1 MKDYYI
7 IEDIEKI
14 LLKINMHVTAEQNA
28 RRFFDTYVNNKNGNF
43 LEIGSYLS
51 SFNIRS
57 LVPNGS
63 NYVGVDLG
71 LGPGV
76 DVVLT
81 DPYKLPFEDNSFDF
95 VISSSCFEHSEF
107 FWLTYMEVMRVL
119 KPTGLFYLNAPSNG
133 DFHRFPV
140 DCWRFFPDSGNALSN
155 WSRHNGM
162 NTAVVEQYT
171 SGSGNDIWCD
181 YVSVFIKDI
190 GTIGNYPNRI
200 VTNFID
206 YTNGSV
212 YPHETLLNKK
222 LW

>member
-1 MKDYYI
+1 
-7 IEDIEKI
+7 
-14 LLKINMHVTAEQNA
+14 MHVTAEQNA
-28 RRFFDTYVNNKNGNF
+28 RRFFDTYVNNKNGDF

-57 LVPNGS
+57 LAPNGS

-71 LGPGV
+71 AGPGV
-76 DVVLT
+76 DVVLD
-81 DPYKLPFEDNSFDF
+81 DPYKLPFDDNSFDF
-95 VISSSCFEHSEF
+95 VVSSSCFEHSEF

-119 KPTGLFYLNAPSNG
+119 KPSGLFYLNAPSNG

-155 WSRHNGM
+155 WSRRNGM
-162 NTAVVEQYT
+162 NTAVIEQYT
-171 SGSGNDIWCD
+171 SGRGNDIWCD
-181 YVSVFIKDI
+181 YVSIFIKDVD
-190 GTIGNYPNRI
+190 TIGLYPNRI
-200 VTNFID
+200 TNNFND

-212 YPHETLLNKK
+212 YPHQTLLNKK

>member
-1 MKDYYI
+1 
-7 IEDIEKI
+7 
-14 LLKINMHVTAEQNA
+14 MHKTAEENA
-28 RRFFDTYVNNKNGNF
+28 KRFFETYVSQNNENVSF

-57 LVPNGS
+57 LAPTES

-71 LGPGV
+71 TGPGV
-76 DVVLT
+76 DIVLT
-81 DPYKLPFEDNSFDF
+81 DPYKLPFKDNTFDY

-107 FWLTYMEVMRVL
+107 FWVLFLEIMRVL

-140 DCWRFFPDSGNALSN
+140 DCWRFYPDSGEALSN
-155 WSRHNGM
+155 WAKRNNYNSG
-162 NTAVVEQYT
+162 VVEQYT
-171 SGSGNDIWCD
+171 SNNETDIWSD
-181 YVSVFIKDI
+181 YVSIFIKDI
-190 GTIGNYPNRI
+190 NTIEKYPNRI
-200 VTNFID
+200 TTNFNN

-212 YPHETLLNKK
+212 FPHNSLLNKK

>member
-1 MKDYYI
+1 
-7 IEDIEKI
+7 
-14 LLKINMHVTAEQNA
+14 MHKTAEENA
-28 RRFFDTYVNNKNGNF
+28 KRFFETYVSQNNENVSF

-57 LVPNGS
+57 LAPTES

-71 LGPGV
+71 PGPGV
-76 DVVLT
+76 DIVLT
-81 DPYKLPFEDNSFDF
+81 DPYKLPFEDNTFDY

-107 FWLTYMEVMRVL
+107 FWVLFLEIMRVL

-140 DCWRFFPDSGNALSN
+140 DCWRFYPDSGEALSN
-155 WSRHNGM
+155 WAKRNNYNSG
-162 NTAVVEQYT
+162 VVEQYT
-171 SGSGNDIWCD
+171 SNNETDIWSD
-181 YVSVFIKDI
+181 YVSIFIKDI
-190 GTIGNYPNRI
+190 NTIEKYPNRI
-200 VTNFID
+200 TTNFNN

-212 YPHETLLNKK
+212 FPHNSLLNKK

>member
-1 MKDYYI
+1 
-7 IEDIEKI
+7 
-14 LLKINMHVTAEQNA
+14 MHKTAEENA
-28 RRFFDTYVNNKNGNF
+28 KRFFETYISQNNENVSF

-57 LVPNGS
+57 LAPIES

-71 LGPGV
+71 TGPGV
-76 DVVLT
+76 DIVLT
-81 DPYKLPFEDNSFDF
+81 DPYKLPFEDNTFDY

-107 FWLTYMEVMRVL
+107 FWVLFLEIMRVL

-140 DCWRFFPDSGNALSN
+140 DCWRFYPDSGEALSN
-155 WSRHNGM
+155 WAKRNNYNSG
-162 NTAVVEQYT
+162 VVEQYT
-171 SGSGNDIWCD
+171 SNNETDIWSD
-181 YVSVFIKDI
+181 YVSIFIKDI
-190 GTIGNYPNRI
+190 NTIEKYPNRI
-200 VTNFID
+200 TTNFNN

-212 YPHETLLNKK
+212 FPHNSLLNKK

>member
-1 MKDYYI
+1 
-7 IEDIEKI
+7 
-14 LLKINMHVTAEQNA
+14 MHVTAEQNA
-28 RRFFDTYVNNKNGNF
+28 RRFFDTYVNNKTGDF

-57 LVPNGS
+57 LAPKGS

-71 LGPGV
+71 SGPGV

-81 DPYKLPFEDNSFDF
+81 DPYKLPFEDDSFDF

-119 KPTGLFYLNAPSNG
+119 KPSGLFYLNAPSNG

-155 WSRHNGM
+155 WSRRNGM

-171 SGSGNDIWCD
+171 SNNGNDIWSD
-181 YVSVFIKDI
+181 YISIFIKDI
-190 GTIGNYPNRI
+190 DTIGLYPNRI
-200 VTNFID
+200 TTNFND
-206 YTNGSV
+206 YTNGSIF
-212 YPHETLLNKK
+212 PHEILLNKK

>member
-1 MKDYYI
+1 
-7 IEDIEKI
+7 
-14 LLKINMHVTAEQNA
+14 MHKTAEENA
-28 RRFFDTYVNNKNGNF
+28 KRFFETYVSQNNENVSF

-57 LVPNGS
+57 LAPTES

-71 LGPGV
+71 TGPGV
-76 DVVLT
+76 DIVLT
-81 DPYKLPFEDNSFDF
+81 DPYKLPFEDNTFDY

-107 FWLTYMEVMRVL
+107 FWILFLEIMRVL

-140 DCWRFFPDSGNALSN
+140 DCWRFYPDSANALSN
-155 WSRHNGM
+155 WAKRNNYNSGLI
-162 NTAVVEQYT
+162 EQYT
-171 SGSGNDIWCD
+171 SNNETDIWSD
-181 YVSVFIKDI
+181 YVSIFIKDI
-190 GTIGNYPNRI
+190 NTIEKYPTRI
-200 VTNFID
+200 TTNFNN

-212 YPHETLLNKK
+212 FPHNSLLNKK

>member
-1 MKDYYI
+1 
-7 IEDIEKI
+7 
-14 LLKINMHVTAEQNA
+14 MHVTAEQNA

-57 LVPNGS
+57 LAPNGS

-71 LGPGV
+71 SGPGV
-76 DVVLT
+76 DVVLS

-95 VISSSCFEHSEF
+95 VVSSSCFEHSEF

-155 WSRHNGM
+155 WSRRNGM

-171 SGSGNDIWCD
+171 SGQGNDIWCD
-181 YVSVFIKDI
+181 YVSIFIKDVD
-190 GTIGNYPNRI
+190 TIENYPNRI
-200 VTNFID
+200 VTNFND

-212 YPHETLLNKK
+212 YPHNTLLNKK

>member
-1 MKDYYI
+1 
-7 IEDIEKI
+7 
-14 LLKINMHVTAEQNA
+14 MHKTAEENA
-28 RRFFDTYVNNKNGNF
+28 KRFFETYVSQNNENVSF

-57 LVPNGS
+57 LAPTES

-71 LGPGV
+71 TGPGV
-76 DVVLT
+76 DIVLT
-81 DPYKLPFEDNSFDF
+81 DPYKLPFEDNTFDY

-107 FWLTYMEVMRVL
+107 FWILFLEIMRVL

-140 DCWRFFPDSGNALSN
+140 DCWRFYPDSANALSN
-155 WSRHNGM
+155 WANRNNYNSGLI
-162 NTAVVEQYT
+162 EQYT
-171 SGSGNDIWCD
+171 SNNETDIWSD
-181 YVSVFIKDI
+181 YVSIFIKDI
-190 GTIGNYPNRI
+190 NTIEKYPNRI
-200 VTNFID
+200 TTNFNN

-212 YPHETLLNKK
+212 FPHNSLLNKK

>member
-1 MKDYYI
+1 
-7 IEDIEKI
+7 
-14 LLKINMHVTAEQNA
+14 MHKTAEENA
-28 RRFFDTYVNNKNGNF
+28 RRFFDTYVNNKNGDF

-57 LVPNGS
+57 LAPSGS

-71 LGPGV
+71 KGPGV
-76 DVVLT
+76 DIVLT

-119 KPTGLFYLNAPSNG
+119 KPSGLFYLNAPSNG

-155 WSRHNGM
+155 WSRRNGM

-171 SGSGNDIWCD
+171 SGRGKDIWCD
-181 YVSVFIKDI
+181 YVSVFIKDVDS
-190 GTIGNYPNRI
+190 IGNYPNRI
-200 VTNFID
+200 TTKFYD

-212 YPHETLLNKK
+212 YPHDTILNKK